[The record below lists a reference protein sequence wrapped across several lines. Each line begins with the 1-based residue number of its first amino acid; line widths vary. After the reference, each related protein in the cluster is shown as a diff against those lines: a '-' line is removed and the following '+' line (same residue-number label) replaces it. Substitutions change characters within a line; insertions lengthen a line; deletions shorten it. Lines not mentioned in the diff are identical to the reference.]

1 MRLRAAAFLLVLG
14 VAGLLVWRTELFT
27 VSRPGERARPLARV
41 THPKLAA
48 FAVTLPRVPV
58 GALPVASG
66 RAAWLV
72 HYWAPWERHGRSQAL
87 ALDSLVRA
95 LPEAADG
102 RLRVAIVCFD
112 PFPSVARFV
121 ARLKLT
127 VPVLLDHRRELQKA
141 LPCPSVPYT
150 WVFDAA
156 GHVLVAQPGEVDWHA
171 AETHALLRDVVAQS
185 PAPAASVERGRGL
198 EPRAWVTSREFEP
211 PTSLHAL
218 PPDGSVERDQPRAVT
233 GAGRASQRENSA
245 WPPNRTAL

>member
-14 VAGLLVWRTELFT
+14 VAGLLVWRAELFT
-27 VSRPGERARPLARV
+27 VSRPGERARPLARS
-41 THPKLAA
+41 THPALPA

-66 RAAWLV
+66 RSAWLV

-121 ARLKLT
+121 ARLKLR

-150 WVFDAA
+150 WLIDDAGDVVA
-156 GHVLVAQPGEVDWHA
+156 AQPGEVDWHA
-171 AETHALLRDVVAQS
+171 AATRELLRDAAALS
-185 PAPAASVERGRGL
+185 AAAGPAATAG
-198 EPRAWVTSREFEP
+198 
-211 PTSLHAL
+211 
-218 PPDGSVERDQPRAVT
+218 ERDQPRAATV
-233 GAGRASQRENSA
+233 AGRASQRESSA

>member
-1 MRLRAAAFLLVLG
+1 MAAFLLVLG
-14 VAGLLVWRTELFT
+14 VAGLLVWRAELFT
-27 VSRPGERARPLARV
+27 VSRPGERARPLARTTYPV
-41 THPKLAA
+41 LPA

-66 RAAWLV
+66 RSAWLV

-121 ARLKLT
+121 ARLKLR

-150 WVFDAA
+150 WVIDAG
-156 GHVLVAQPGEVDWHA
+156 GHVVVAQPGEVDWHA
-171 AETHALLRDVVAQS
+171 AETRALLRDVVAIDG
-185 PAPAASVERGRGL
+185 PAAAAAG
-198 EPRAWVTSREFEP
+198 
-211 PTSLHAL
+211 
-218 PPDGSVERDQPRAVT
+218 DQPRAGTV
-233 GAGRASQRENSA
+233 AGRASQREKSA
-245 WPPNRTAL
+245 WPPKSTAL